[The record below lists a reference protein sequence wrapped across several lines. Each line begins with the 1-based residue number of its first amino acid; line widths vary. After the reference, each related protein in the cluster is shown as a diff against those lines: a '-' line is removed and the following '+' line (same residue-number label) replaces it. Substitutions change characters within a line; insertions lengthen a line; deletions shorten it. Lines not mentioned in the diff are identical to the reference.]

1 MQYKPY
7 PYQRKAEQHIID
19 HPACGL
25 FLEMGLGKTVITL
38 TAIDELLYNRFEV
51 TRVLVV
57 APLRVAA
64 TVWAEEAQKWD
75 HLRHLQVVKVLG
87 QRGQRVWALRQTA
100 DIYVINRENLDWLV
114 RYFQEQWPFDMVVLD
129 ELSSFKNPQATRVK
143 ALRRVRPRIRRVV
156 GLTGTPAPNGLIDLW
171 SQLYLLDRGERL
183 GKTLGGY
190 RQRYFTEGRR
200 NAQAVFEWL
209 PKPGAQEAIY
219 QQIGDICISMQARD
233 YLELPERMDQY
244 IPVFLPPAALRAY
257 RQLERDL
264 LLPLAQ
270 DEVITAQTA
279 AVAANKLL
287 QMANGA
293 VYDAEQNAHEIHTAK
308 LEALEDLIEQAN
320 GQPVLVYYGYRHDVQ
335 RILEKFPEARQL
347 LTPQDVENWN
357 AGKYPVLLA
366 HPDSAGHGL
375 NLQMGGHIVIWYGLT
390 WSLEKYKQAIARL
403 HRQGQ
408 QRPVTVYHLVAQETV
423 DQRVLRVL
431 AGRETLQQALLEAV
445 RA

>member
-7 PYQRKAEQHIID
+7 PYQRKAEHHIID

-64 TVWAEEAQKWD
+64 TVWAEEARKWD
-75 HLRHLQVVKVLG
+75 HLRHLRVQKVLG
-87 QRGQRVWALRQTA
+87 QRGQRVWALRQEA
-100 DIYVINRENLDWLV
+100 DIYVINRENVDWLV
-114 RYFQEQWPFDMVVLD
+114 RYFQAEWPFDMVVLD
-129 ELSSFKNPQATRVK
+129 ELSSFKSPQAARVK
-143 ALRRVRPRIRRVV
+143 ALRRVRPRICRVV

-190 RQRYFTEGRR
+190 RQRYFVEGRR

-244 IPVFLPPAALRAY
+244 IPVFLPPAARRAY
-257 RQLERDL
+257 EQLERDL

-270 DEVITAQTA
+270 DAVITAQTA

-287 QMANGA
+287 QVANGA
-293 VYDAEQNAHEIHTAK
+293 VYDAEQTAHEIHTAK

-335 RILEKFPEARQL
+335 RILKKFPEARQL
-347 LTPQDVENWN
+347 LTSRDVENWN
-357 AGKYPVLLA
+357 AGQYPILLA

-390 WSLEKYKQAIARL
+390 WSLEKYKQANARL

-408 QRPVTVYHLVAQETV
+408 QRPVTVYHLVAQGTL

-431 AGRETLQQALLEAV
+431 AGRETLQEALMEAV
-445 RA
+445 KA